1 MLFTG
6 VDIGFIVGIVVGTAV
21 GVVVRRVVGPV
32 PAAVVGGVVAV
43 ISFEGFIVGFWDS
56 LDIQPAQRK
65 MAIKRT
71 MTRNSLMNNN
81 SEV

>member
-1 MLFTG
+1 
-6 VDIGFIVGIVVGTAV
+6 
-21 GVVVRRVVGPV
+21 
-32 PAAVVGGVVAV
+32 
-43 ISFEGFIVGFWDS
+43 VGFWDS